1 MGPDANSVGR
11 HDEKV
16 VKPVCVV
23 GQHVVKPLKL
33 GGQIRILA
41 QTQEDEAGVGLPQP
55 KHELAEVA
63 IVRDENTLLG

>member
-1 MGPDANSVGR
+1 
-11 HDEKV
+11 
-16 VKPVCVV
+16 V
-23 GQHVVKPLKL
+23 GQHVVKPLNL

>member
-11 HDEKV
+11 HDEK
-16 VKPVCVV
+16 
-23 GQHVVKPLKL
+23 
-33 GGQIRILA
+33 
-41 QTQEDEAGVGLPQP
+41 AGVGLPQP